1 MAKAASSVVSLLGL
15 DRSTDAHLPLGTR
28 RPEVIQMKHTG
39 DIIQRINVLS
49 ENQKVISQQIINS
62 QDSGR
67 KDLKKLY
74 GQIQL
79 LISSPPESPVGGK
92 SKRNLKRKSKKKS
105 KRKSKKKSKR
115 KSKRR

>member
-1 MAKAASSVVSLLGL
+1 MAAAASSVVSFLGL
-15 DRSTDAHLPLGTR
+15 DRSTDADLPLGTR

-49 ENQKVISQQIINS
+49 ENQKIISEQIISS

-92 SKRNLKRKSKKKS
+92 SKRKSKMKYKKKS
-105 KRKSKKKSKR
+105 KRKSN
-115 KSKRR
+115 RR